1 MNNASTPASIIEFWF
16 SPDMKARWFD
26 STPAIDREIRER
38 YRSLWEAASRGEIDD
53 WSATAEGA
61 LALVIVLDQFPLNM
75 FRGQP
80 DAFRTEQQAVAVAK
94 RAIASGLDKQIP
106 KSQLAFLYMPLMHSE
121 SMRDQDMSVELFES
135 AGLGENAKFARH
147 HRGIIERFGRFPHRN
162 AILGRESRADE
173 IAYLQSPEAFTG

>member
-1 MNNASTPASIIEFWF
+1 MNNTSAPASIIEFWF
-16 SPDMKARWFD
+16 SPDMKPRWFD
-26 STPAIDREIRER
+26 STPAIDREIRQR

-80 DAFRTEQQAVAVAK
+80 DAFRTEQQAVTVAK

-121 SMRDQDMSVELFES
+121 TMRDQDMSVELFEA

-162 AILGRESRADE
+162 AVLGRTPTPQET
-173 IAYLQSPEAFTG
+173 AYLEGGGFNPG